1 MDGEEENHDAADQD
15 LKVNKLS
22 FNILPIP
29 LFLGCDL
36 CVFFFMNIVLFFLY

>member
-1 MDGEEENHDAADQD
+1 VDGEEENHDAPNQD

-29 LFLGCDL
+29 LFMECDL
-36 CVFFFMNIVLFFLY
+36 CFFFFF